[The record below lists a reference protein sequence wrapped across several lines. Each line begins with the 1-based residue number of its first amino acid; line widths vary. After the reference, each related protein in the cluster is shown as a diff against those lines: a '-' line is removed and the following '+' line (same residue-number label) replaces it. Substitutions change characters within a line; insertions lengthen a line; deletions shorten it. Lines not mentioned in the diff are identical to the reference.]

1 MAPPL
6 IASKFLNSD
15 ALMVRC
21 DRSTACIPAPCIV
34 CATSDESAMTT
45 WSSIALEVERYRYCF
60 CIYPTGKDP
69 PAERVNLVPTMSNYD
84 TNSALIFSTKTS
96 VNSTPEK
103 VASSIDLM
111 KINGPP
117 DTGTTGPHR
126 EDPTS
131 FMVVSDN
138 VIELRPVT

>member
-1 MAPPL
+1 MAPLL
-6 IASKFLNSD
+6 IALKFLNRD
-15 ALMVRC
+15 LWMVRC
-21 DRSTACIPAPCIV
+21 DQSTACIPAPCIA
-34 CATSDESAMTT
+34 CAISDESAMRT
-45 WSSIALEVERYRYCF
+45 SSSDALEAERYRYGF
-60 CIYPTGKDP
+60 SSNPAGKDCSS
-69 PAERVNLVPTMSNYD
+69 ERVNLLPTMSNYD

-96 VNSTPEK
+96 VKSTYEK

-111 KINGPP
+111 KINGPMS
-117 DTGTTGPHR
+117 TYVVEPHR